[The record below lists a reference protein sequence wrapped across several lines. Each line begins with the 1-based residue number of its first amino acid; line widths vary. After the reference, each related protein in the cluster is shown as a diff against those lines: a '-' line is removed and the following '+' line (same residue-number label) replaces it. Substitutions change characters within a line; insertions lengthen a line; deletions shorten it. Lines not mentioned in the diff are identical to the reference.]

1 MLIACSQELTLDQ
14 IVGVKPADSAKDV
27 EPSAERICR
36 SVGGADFAVAYPV
49 KSIGLLRKPGQLMAN

>member
-1 MLIACSQELTLDQ
+1 MLIACGQELTLDQ

-49 KSIGLLRKPGQLMAN
+49 ETISLL